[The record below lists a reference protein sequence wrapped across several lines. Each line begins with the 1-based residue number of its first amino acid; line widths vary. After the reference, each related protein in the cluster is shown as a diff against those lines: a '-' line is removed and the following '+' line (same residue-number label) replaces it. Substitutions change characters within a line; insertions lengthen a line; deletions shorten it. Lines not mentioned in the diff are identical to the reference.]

1 MKLKALL
8 INKLFWPLTLLFL
21 LLFLLLPHSISC
33 RHRGSSSPQEIIVA
47 TTTSLYDSGL
57 LEELLPIFEKETGFK
72 VKPIAVG
79 SGEALA
85 MGKKGDA
92 DLLLVH
98 APEMEKEFMA
108 GNYGVR
114 REELMAS
121 DFVLVGPAEDPA
133 MVKGLPFSEALARI
147 SRRGHPFVSRGDKSG
162 THLLESEIWEELG
175 IRPSGSWYLQTG
187 QGMAE
192 TLRIASE
199 KQGYTLADFPTYHQL
214 NSGLQLAVLSRDPNY
229 QNIYS
234 AILPRNVKNRG
245 NETGAERLLDF
256 LLSPEA
262 RQIITSFGVKQGET
276 ESLFR
281 LIK

>member
-33 RHRGSSSPQEIIVA
+33 RHRSASSPQEIILA

-57 LEELLPIFEKETGFK
+57 LDELLPVFEKETGFK

-85 MGKKGDA
+85 MGKRGDA

-98 APEMEKEFMA
+98 APEMENEFMA
-108 GNYGVR
+108 GNFGVR

-133 MVKGLPFSEALARI
+133 MVKGLPFAEALARI
-147 SRRGHPFVSRGDKSG
+147 AELRHPFVSRGDKSG
-162 THLLESEIWEELG
+162 THLLETKLWAKLG
-175 IRPSGSWYLQTG
+175 LRPAGAWYWQTG

-199 KQGYTLADFPTYHQL
+199 KQAYTLADYPTYHQL
-214 NSGLQLAVLSRDPNY
+214 SSGLRLSVLSRDPNY

-245 NETGAERLLDF
+245 NETGGKRLLEF
-256 LLSPEA
+256 LLSQEA

-281 LIK
+281 LLK